1 MSNAAKIEIY
11 TTPICGYCHRAK
23 SLLKKKGVEFKEI
36 NVMMSPDK
44 RREMEARSNGYTVP
58 QIFINDKPIGGSDE
72 LYELEFD
79 GELNA
84 MLGI

>member
-1 MSNAAKIEIY
+1 MSSTAKVEIY

-23 SLLKKKGVEFKEI
+23 GLLQKKGIKFEEI

-44 RREMEARSNGYTVP
+44 RREMEERSRGRTVP
-58 QIFINDKPIGGSDE
+58 QIFINDKPIGGSDDLFE
-72 LYELEFD
+72 LDFD